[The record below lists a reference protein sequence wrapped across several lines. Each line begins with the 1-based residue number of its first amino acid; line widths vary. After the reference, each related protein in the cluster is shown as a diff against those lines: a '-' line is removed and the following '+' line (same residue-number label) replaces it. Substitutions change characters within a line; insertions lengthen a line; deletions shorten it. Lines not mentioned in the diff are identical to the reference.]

1 MACCAGRLPGAA
13 PPFGDGAKDA
23 ATHLR
28 NVFYRMGFDDRE
40 IVALSGAH
48 TMGRAFKERSGKVAF
63 GYGDTGGTKHTASS
77 AVVRADG
84 KPGVGMPGGE
94 SWTSNW
100 LTFDNS
106 YFKSV
111 GCTFSPRPTNSF
123 FRLRPAPLF
132 SLRRRTTS
140 SSCGCQRTWRSP
152 RTQAFGRTTSA
163 MLHRRRHSSRT
174 TRRRTRSCPSWGPL
188 SIPQAAC
195 ASDSDH
201 RQTPAATTTT
211 TTTAD
216 DGTRKNHDA
225 R

>member
-1 MACCAGRLPGAA
+1 
-13 PPFGDGAKDA
+13 
-23 ATHLR
+23 
-28 NVFYRMGFDDRE
+28 
-40 IVALSGAH
+40 
-48 TMGRAFKERSGKVAF
+48 MGRAFKERSGKVAF

-225 R
+225 IAVGSRGVTLVLRATDSGTAAATSVPPPPPPPPPTRTTTPRRASS